1 MENKLIIFDWGGVIE
16 KHNEGEYN
24 LNTVI
29 INLITHF
36 NSQVDATD
44 LVKKYRRIC
53 SFKGVDKRIFG
64 NRRWVKELKKEFSI
78 KCNTKQFYNYYIKE
92 FDKIEYHKDVVEYAH
107 SLKEKCK
114 IAILSNLGAI
124 DKSRLDKQVNLKEF
138 DYVWLSFEL
147 LCRKP
152 HGKIYEIVEK
162 ESKMDPQNILFID
175 DSQKN
180 IETAQKRG
188 WNICNAYGY
197 ELDKI
202 KESVNRFL
210 GEAREGEEGHA
221 KLGDTF
227 SNCK

>member
-1 MENKLIIFDWGGVIE
+1 MESKLIIFDWGGVIE
-16 KHNEGEYN
+16 KHDKGENN
-24 LNTVI
+24 LNTAI
-29 INLITHF
+29 TNLITHF
-36 NSQVDATD
+36 NNEVDNTD
-44 LVKKYRRIC
+44 LVKKYHRIC
-53 SFKGVDKRIFG
+53 SFKGIDKRVFG
-64 NRRWVKELKKEFSI
+64 NRALVKELKKEFNI

-114 IAILSNLGAI
+114 IAILSNLGAL
-124 DKSRLDKQVNLKEF
+124 DKQRLDKQVNLKKF

-162 ESKMDPQNILFID
+162 ECKIDPQNILFID

-188 WNICNAYGY
+188 WNTCNAYGY

-202 KESVNRFL
+202 KESVNKFL
-210 GEAREGEEGHA
+210 EEPKKGEEKHA
-221 KLGDTF
+221 KLGSTS